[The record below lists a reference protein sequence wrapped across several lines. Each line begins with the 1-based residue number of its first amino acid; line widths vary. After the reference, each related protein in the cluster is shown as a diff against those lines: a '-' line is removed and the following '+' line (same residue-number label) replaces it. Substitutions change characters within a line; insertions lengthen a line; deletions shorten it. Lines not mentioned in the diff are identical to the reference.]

1 MKKAPTNFLIN
12 PVKFQMFIKIVLIV
26 LLTINFQY
34 TNGLSVVVK
43 ETAVPFTFED
53 SPPQPPSVPI
63 LDNGQFLILYKKKKS
78 FLIVKI

>member
-1 MKKAPTNFLIN
+1 
-12 PVKFQMFIKIVLIV
+12 MFIKIVLIV

-53 SPPQPPSVPI
+53 SPPPSAPI
-63 LDNGQFLILYKKKKS
+63 LDNGQFSSFYKKNYY
-78 FLIVKI
+78 F